1 MSTKPQQVKKANQT
15 SKTAKKGILRR
26 KYQIRTNLRFYK
38 PKTLKLAS
46 KPKYLR
52 SKETLNLPA
61 KFDKFSVLVHPLN
74 T

>member
-52 SKETLNLPA
+52 SK
-61 KFDKFSVLVHPLN
+61 
-74 T
+74 